1 MLSYGMVTRKQQA
14 KTPNRSTIKKS
25 LSGFSVSFYPY
36 ANGTCGT
43 YFCYAGNPVRNTY
56 KTYQQAF
63 AEVKKELEKLAQNP
77 DESKSLYPL
86 KHPSRYYHEME
97 LLLDE
102 KCEGATLRD
111 AVNFYVIN
119 HQRAKLVPMSVEE
132 CATAR
137 IEHAKNSGCTSMQVK
152 TLQKHFKR
160 FCSKFKERNIHDLTT
175 LELNTYLSSQKDPRT
190 SFPWSAKTRNS
201 NRASLISLANY
212 SQGILRSLPETPVKT
227 EFHKTTIARMGNPE
241 PVEIYRPDELRSL
254 LEAAIEHDITMIPAI
269 VLGALQGLRPF
280 EIHAETL
287 NRPKLNW
294 DSIDWNH
301 MQIDFQHQKIR
312 DKATRRIPLHKNA
325 AAWLQPFRKF
335 EGVIWNYRQAYNK
348 KLISLR
354 KKAEIRSVRNGFRK
368 SYASYRLITCNQDY
382 HLVAAEMGN
391 SPDELIHSY
400 KRVRNHEEAEEWFS
414 LMPSPDYS
422 RKIEI
427 AILNRGQE
435 TVLCKS
441 L

>member
-1 MLSYGMVTRKQQA
+1 MMAPKQQA
-14 KTPNRSTIKKS
+14 KTPNRTTIKKS

-63 AEVKKELEKLAQNP
+63 SEVKRELEKLAQNP

-132 CATAR
+132 CAKAR
-137 IEHAKNSGCTSMQVK
+137 IEHAKNSGCTSMQLK
-152 TLQKHFKR
+152 TLTKHFKR
-160 FCSKFKERNIHDLTT
+160 FCNYFKERSIHELTT
-175 LELNTYLSSQKDPRT
+175 LELNAYFSSQKDPRT
-190 SFPWSAKTRNS
+190 GVPWSAKTRNT

-212 SQGILRSLPETPVKT
+212 CQGTLRSLPEIPVKT
-227 EFHKTTIARMGNPE
+227 EFHKATTTRMGNPN
-241 PVEIYRPDELRSL
+241 PVEIYTPNELRSL
-254 LEAAIEHDITMIPAI
+254 LEAAIEHDIDMIPAI

-280 EIHAETL
+280 EIHAEGL
-287 NRPKLNW
+287 ARPRLAW

-312 DKATRRIPLHKNA
+312 SKATRRIPFHSNA
-325 AAWLQPFRKF
+325 AAWLQPFRNI
-335 EGVIWNYRQAYNK
+335 EGAIWRYSQAYNK

-354 KKAEIRSVRNGFRK
+354 QWAEIRSVKNGFRK

-382 HLVAAEMGN
+382 VLVAAEMGN
-391 SPDELIHSY
+391 SPTELIHSY
-400 KRVRNHEEAEEWFS
+400 KRVRNHAEAKEWFS
-414 LMPSPDYS
+414 LMPPADYAT
-422 RKIEI
+422 KIKI
-427 AILNRGQE
+427 ALLNRVPE
-435 TVLCKS
+435 TS
-441 L
+441 LDRSL